1 MLVSTY
7 ITKVWIMV
15 NKDETREKL
24 LQATIELVSERGYL
38 GATTRE
44 IAALAGVSEL
54 TLFRKFGKKEHLFEE
69 MLESFTFLPQ
79 LRDLIEEIDEMPVQ
93 EGLSVIGIRFLQ
105 TLQDRR
111 QLVRILFSEMSHY
124 PEKVRRIYQMM
135 IYNTARTLENYLET
149 RKSRGEIQ
157 SLDMSFASFAF
168 FRVLVMTF
176 TYESIIKGRVF
187 NDDRI
192 KYTVNELVSIFLN
205 GIAQGKE
212 G

>member
-1 MLVSTY
+1 M
-7 ITKVWIMV
+7 IT
-15 NKDETREKL
+15 KDETREKL
-24 LQATIELVSERGYL
+24 LQATIELVSEKGYL

-54 TLFRKFGKKEHLFEE
+54 TLFRKFGKKEQLFEE

-93 EGLSVIGIRFLQ
+93 EGLSAIGIRFLQ
-105 TLQDRR
+105 TLRDRR

-149 RKSRGEIQ
+149 RKPRGEIQ
-157 SLDMSFASFAF
+157 NLDMNFASFAF
-168 FRVLVMTF
+168 LRVLVMTF
-176 TYESIIKGRVF
+176 TYESIIKGQVL

-192 KYTVNELVSIFLN
+192 EYTVNELVSIFLN